1 MPSEQSAFS
10 PLALPTCALT
20 STVIREGNMN
30 SIALC
35 EWRTSFA
42 AVLFETVEV
51 RFKSRIAD
59 ASKAIDERLQ
69 SVSEV
74 GSVERISIEAA
85 RRSLASMEREPFFL
99 SKLRPEKAAIA
110 AGRNES
116 SPEVKRTPHSVGSHV
131 RFMLP
136 SGDVVSA
143 EIVVIFTASSGKN
156 ILVSFDK
163 RFIRI
168 APEQILDCM
177 SAKA

>member
-10 PLALPTCALT
+10 PLALPICALT
-20 STVIREGNMN
+20 STVLREGNMN
-30 SIALC
+30 SIALS

-85 RRSLASMEREPFFL
+85 RRSLASMEREPFFA
-99 SKLRPEKAAIA
+99 SKLRPQKAVIA

-116 SPEVKRTPHSVGSHV
+116 SPEVKRIPHSVGSHV

-136 SGDVVSA
+136 SGDLVSA

-168 APEQILDCM
+168 APEQILDSM